1 MKKVKTIEAVN
12 ETIEKALKII
22 KKNGVDSA
30 VDDDF
35 AVVQPLAD
43 GEGIIIKKMRSASK
57 LMGISFIMP
66 NTDEKGR
73 KVSVTILGP
82 NSVFIMPKKEVKLDV
97 FTESNS
103 DGDESTTPD

>member
-22 KKNGVDSA
+22 KKNGVDST

-43 GEGIIIKKMRSASK
+43 GEGII
-57 LMGISFIMP
+57 IMP

-103 DGDESTTPD
+103 DGDESTASD

>member
-12 ETIEKALKII
+12 ETVEKALKII
-22 KKNGVDSA
+22 KKNEFDSA

-43 GEGIIIKKMRSASK
+43 GEGII
-57 LMGISFIMP
+57 IMP

-97 FTESNS
+97 FAESNS
-103 DGDESTTPD
+103 DGDESTASD

>member
-12 ETIEKALKII
+12 ETVEKALKII
-22 KKNGVDSA
+22 ENNGFDSA

-43 GEGIIIKKMRSASK
+43 GEGII
-57 LMGISFIMP
+57 IMP

-103 DGDESTTPD
+103 DGDEPSTSD

>member
-12 ETIEKALKII
+12 ETVEKALKII
-22 KKNGVDSA
+22 ENNEFDSA

-43 GEGIIIKKMRSASK
+43 GEGII
-57 LMGISFIMP
+57 IMP

-103 DGDESTTPD
+103 DGDEPSTSD

>member
-1 MKKVKTIEAVN
+1 MKKVKTIETVN
-12 ETIEKALKII
+12 ETIEKTLKII
-22 KKNGVDSA
+22 QKNGFDSP

-43 GEGIIIKKMRSASK
+43 GEGII
-57 LMGISFIMP
+57 IMP

-97 FTESNS
+97 FTENDS
-103 DGDESTTPD
+103 DGDEPSTSD

>member
-43 GEGIIIKKMRSASK
+43 GEGIII
-57 LMGISFIMP
+57 MP
-66 NTDEKGR
+66 NTDENGR

-82 NSVFIMPKKEVKLDV
+82 DSVFIMPKKEVKLDV
-97 FTESNS
+97 FT
-103 DGDESTTPD
+103 D

>member
-22 KKNGVDSA
+22 KKNEFDSA

-43 GEGIIIKKMRSASK
+43 GEGII
-57 LMGISFIMP
+57 IMP

-97 FTESNS
+97 FTETDND
-103 DGDESTTPD
+103 DGDESTTSD

>member
-43 GEGIIIKKMRSASK
+43 GEGIII
-57 LMGISFIMP
+57 MP

-97 FTESNS
+97 FTESDS
-103 DGDESTTPD
+103 DGDESTTSD

>member
-12 ETIEKALKII
+12 ETIEKVLKII

-43 GEGIIIKKMRSASK
+43 GEGII
-57 LMGISFIMP
+57 IMP

-103 DGDESTTPD
+103 DGDESTASD

>member
-12 ETIEKALKII
+12 ETIEKALKIV
-22 KKNGVDSA
+22 KKNEFDSA

-43 GEGIIIKKMRSASK
+43 GEGII
-57 LMGISFIMP
+57 IMP

-103 DGDESTTPD
+103 DGDESTASD

>member
-43 GEGIIIKKMRSASK
+43 GEGIII
-57 LMGISFIMP
+57 MP

-103 DGDESTTPD
+103 DGDESTASD

>member
-12 ETIEKALKII
+12 ETIKKALKII

-43 GEGIIIKKMRSASK
+43 GEGII
-57 LMGISFIMP
+57 IMP

-97 FTESNS
+97 FTENNS
-103 DGDESTTPD
+103 DGDESTASD

>member
-12 ETIEKALKII
+12 ETIEKALKIV
-22 KKNGVDSA
+22 KKNGFDSP

-43 GEGIIIKKMRSASK
+43 GEGII
-57 LMGISFIMP
+57 IMP

-103 DGDESTTPD
+103 DGDESTASD

>member
-43 GEGIIIKKMRSASK
+43 GEGIII
-57 LMGISFIMP
+57 MP

-82 NSVFIMPKKEVKLDV
+82 DSVFIMPKKEVKLDV

-103 DGDESTTPD
+103 DGNEPSTSD

>member
-22 KKNGVDSA
+22 EKNGFDSA

-35 AVVQPLAD
+35 VVVQPLAD
-43 GEGIIIKKMRSASK
+43 GEGIII
-57 LMGISFIMP
+57 MP

-73 KVSVTILGP
+73 EVNVTILGP
-82 NSVFIMPKKEVKLDV
+82 DSVFIMPKKEVKLDV

-103 DGDESTTPD
+103 DGDESTASD

>member
-43 GEGIIIKKMRSASK
+43 GEGIII
-57 LMGISFIMP
+57 MP

-97 FTESNS
+97 FTETYND
-103 DGDESTTPD
+103 DGDESTTSD

>member
-43 GEGIIIKKMRSASK
+43 GEGIII
-57 LMGISFIMP
+57 MP

-103 DGDESTTPD
+103 DGDEPSTSD

>member
-22 KKNGVDSA
+22 EKNGFDSA

-35 AVVQPLAD
+35 VVVQPLAD
-43 GEGIIIKKMRSASK
+43 GEGII
-57 LMGISFIMP
+57 IMP

-103 DGDESTTPD
+103 DGDESTASD

>member
-12 ETIEKALKII
+12 ETIEKALKIL
-22 KKNGVDSA
+22 KKNGIDSA

-43 GEGIIIKKMRSASK
+43 GEGII
-57 LMGISFIMP
+57 IMP

-103 DGDESTTPD
+103 DGDESTTSD

>member
-12 ETIEKALKII
+12 ETIEKTLKII

-43 GEGIIIKKMRSASK
+43 GEGII
-57 LMGISFIMP
+57 IMP

-103 DGDESTTPD
+103 DGDESTASD

>member
-22 KKNGVDSA
+22 EKNGFDSA

-43 GEGIIIKKMRSASK
+43 GEGII
-57 LMGISFIMP
+57 IMP

-103 DGDESTTPD
+103 DGDESTASD

>member
-43 GEGIIIKKMRSASK
+43 GEGIII
-57 LMGISFIMP
+57 MP

-103 DGDESTTPD
+103 DGDESTTSD

>member
-43 GEGIIIKKMRSASK
+43 GEGIIV
-57 LMGISFIMP
+57 MP

-103 DGDESTTPD
+103 DGDESTASD

>member
-22 KKNGVDSA
+22 KKNGFDSA

-43 GEGIIIKKMRSASK
+43 GEGII
-57 LMGISFIMP
+57 IMP

-103 DGDESTTPD
+103 DGDESTASD

>member
-43 GEGIIIKKMRSASK
+43 GEGIII
-57 LMGISFIMP
+57 MP

-97 FTESNS
+97 FTENNS
-103 DGDESTTPD
+103 DGDESTASD

>member
-12 ETIEKALKII
+12 ETIEKTLKII
-22 KKNGVDSA
+22 EKNGFDSA

-35 AVVQPLAD
+35 VVVQPLAD
-43 GEGIIIKKMRSASK
+43 GEGII
-57 LMGISFIMP
+57 IMP

-103 DGDESTTPD
+103 DGDESTTSD

>member
-22 KKNGVDSA
+22 KKNGIDSA

-43 GEGIIIKKMRSASK
+43 GEGII
-57 LMGISFIMP
+57 IMP

-103 DGDESTTPD
+103 DGDESTASD

>member
-43 GEGIIIKKMRSASK
+43 GEGIII
-57 LMGISFIMP
+57 MP

-103 DGDESTTPD
+103 DDDESTTSD

>member
-1 MKKVKTIEAVN
+1 MKKVETIEAVN

-43 GEGIIIKKMRSASK
+43 GEGII
-57 LMGISFIMP
+57 IMP

-103 DGDESTTPD
+103 DGDESTASD